1 MILGFAFKNTN
12 TCWTNV
18 SIFLLLLLLL
28 IVVHS
33 GPIYALQGSNLT
45 NKEVNRL
52 IWTGIMILCS
62 PILFC
67 RLNQDTSFSEN
78 MSEKSHALELY
89 LQKSITFP
97 CIYPRYQKRLLGG
110 SIYPPPPPS
119 FHAAKRTQW
128 AESRHCIDWKLE
140 TPGPQTVSFANVV
153 TQVVYR
159 SLWSGTTSCQQFLR

>member
-78 MSEKSHALELY
+78 MEEKSLVLLKCTNKIRFPLNLLEKLEE
-89 LQKSITFP
+89 KKKKIKK
-97 CIYPRYQKRLLGG
+97 IGD
-110 SIYPPPPPS
+110 SIYPTFPYQS
-119 FHAAKRTQW
+119 M
-128 AESRHCIDWKLE
+128 
-140 TPGPQTVSFANVV
+140 
-153 TQVVYR
+153 YR
-159 SLWSGTTSCQQFLR
+159 STLFGVRLAFLFTVFHFRRLEGSID